1 MTITEAFKSLT
12 IAHMDADPTLT
23 VEQASKNVIAL
34 MIAERPHLAAQLFAA
49 MSA

>member
-23 VEQASKNVIAL
+23 VEQAAKKAVDRML
-34 MIAERPHLAAQLFAA
+34 AERPHLAGQLLAA
-49 MSA
+49 MA

>member
-12 IAHMDADPTLT
+12 VAHMDADPSLT
-23 VEQASKNVIAL
+23 VEQASKKVIAL

-49 MSA
+49 LA